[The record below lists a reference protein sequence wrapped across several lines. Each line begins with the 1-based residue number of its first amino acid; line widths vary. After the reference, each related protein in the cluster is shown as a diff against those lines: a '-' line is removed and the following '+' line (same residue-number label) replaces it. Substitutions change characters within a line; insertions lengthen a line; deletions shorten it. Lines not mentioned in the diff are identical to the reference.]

1 MGRAIIGNGDFVVLM
16 DENVQSDQAGVWGGM
31 QGWVEERQRSAM
43 GKGQFWEVLMPV
55 CYNGVLQYVCS
66 TEIYFDLCERS

>member
-31 QGWVEERQRSAM
+31 
-43 GKGQFWEVLMPV
+43 
-55 CYNGVLQYVCS
+55 
-66 TEIYFDLCERS
+66 